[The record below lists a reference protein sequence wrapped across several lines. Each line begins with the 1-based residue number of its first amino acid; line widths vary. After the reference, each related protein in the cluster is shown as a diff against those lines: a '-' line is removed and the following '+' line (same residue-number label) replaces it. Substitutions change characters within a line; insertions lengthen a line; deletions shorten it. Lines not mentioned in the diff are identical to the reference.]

1 LKTRPLV
8 ATLLVTALLTAP
20 SLAHAQSRNSEIDQ
34 SAPIWWVL
42 TVGEYS
48 MVIGSLL
55 IGTAAAI
62 AGDSSGLN
70 VGGLL
75 AGTAL
80 VLGIGAGFESID
92 KKWDPR
98 IAIGMHEGLWLGADL
113 ASLGML
119 VGGTVLQWPL
129 YGSIPLALALG
140 LVGAAGGAAI
150 GGLTIDSDL
159 EATLTYVAPLVSAGA
174 VGLTWLATSTWVD
187 PKIDPATDPSFATA
201 LWISATLPLLAGAVL
216 ALAYSGGQ
224 YN

>member
-1 LKTRPLV
+1 MLLT
-8 ATLLVTALLTAP
+8 TLLMAAP
-20 SLAHAQSRNSEIDQ
+20 VAQAESRNSEIDQ

-48 MVIGSLL
+48 MVIGSLAV
-55 IGTAAAI
+55 GTAMAV
-62 AGDSSGLN
+62 AGGGGGMD

-75 AGTAL
+75 SGVAL

-119 VGGTVLQWPL
+119 LGGTVLQWPL

-140 LVGAAGGAAI
+140 LAGAAGGAAI
-150 GGLTIDSDL
+150 GGLTIESDL
-159 EATLTYVAPLVSAGA
+159 EATLVYVAPLVSAGA
-174 VGLTWLATSTWVD
+174 VGLTWLAASTWVD
-187 PKIDPATDPSFATA
+187 PKIDPTADPLFATA
-201 LWISATLPLLAGAVL
+201 LWTSATLPLLAGAVL
-216 ALAYSGGQ
+216 ALVYSGGQ
-224 YN
+224 YD

>member
-1 LKTRPLV
+1 LKTPPVV
-8 ATLLVTALLTAP
+8 AAALVTALVFAAP
-20 SLAHAQSRNSEIDQ
+20 AAHAQSRHSEIDQ

-48 MVIGSLL
+48 MVIGSVV
-55 IGTAAAI
+55 IGTAALI

-75 AGTAL
+75 SGVAL
-80 VLGIGAGFESID
+80 VLGIGAGFESIE

-98 IAIGMHEGLWLGADL
+98 IAIAMHEGLWLGADL

-119 VGGTVLQWPL
+119 VAGTALQWPL

-140 LVGAAGGAAI
+140 LAGAAGGAAI
-150 GGLTIDSDL
+150 GGLTIESDL
-159 EATLTYVAPLVSAGA
+159 EATLVYVAPLVSAGA

-187 PKIDPATDPSFATA
+187 PKIDPTTHALFATA
-201 LWISATLPLLAGAVL
+201 LWTSATLPLLAGAVL
-216 ALAYSGGQ
+216 ALAYGGGQ
-224 YN
+224 DS